1 MRPQNRCK
9 HCHRK
14 FIPNPRVKD
23 QLYCSRKICQ
33 RARKSQWQRR
43 KMATDADYRCN
54 QSECQPK
61 WRLDNPDYWSRY
73 RKAHP
78 KYCEQNRQ
86 LQKRRDARRK
96 AKRLAKMDASRRL
109 NQIIPGS
116 YYLIPIVA
124 DLAKMDA
131 LMQKIFIIP
140 DGCTNRAT
148 SCKEGLVGQPSM
160 GWIQCQAKGETDDA
174 SSTLSGSDP

>member
-23 QLYCSRKICQ
+23 QLYCSRVTCQ
-33 RARKSQWQRR
+33 QARKNRWQRR
-43 KMATDADYRCN
+43 KMATDSDYRRN

-61 WRLDNPDYWSRY
+61 WRQNNPDYWDRY
-73 RKAHP
+73 RKTHP

-86 LQKRRDARRK
+86 LQKRRDVRRK
-96 AKRLAKMDASRRL
+96 AKRLAKMDVLKQL
-109 NQIIPGS
+109 NHIKQGS
-116 YYLIPIVA
+116 YYVIPIVA

-140 DGCTNRAT
+140 SSCTQKAA
-148 SCKEGLVGQPSM
+148 SCKEGLDGQPSM
-160 GWIQCQAKGETDDA
+160 GWIQCLEKEETDDA
-174 SSTLSGSDP
+174 SSTLSGSSP